1 MSSWLVLI
9 AALAAP
15 LLYLL
20 VARQFSYWKRR
31 GVAQLGPIFP
41 FGNLGPFFRQRSCLG
56 VTYAELYHRWK
67 ALPFVGIYFSLRPL
81 LLINDPELIKNVLTR
96 DFEYFHD
103 RGLHVNEEKDPL
115 SGHLFALGGD
125 KWRHHRSK
133 LTPTFT
139 SGRLKEM
146 FQNLVEIGQVLQEYV
161 GKRAAAGEEVDVR
174 ELMARYT
181 TDVIASVGFGIEN
194 DSIND
199 SDNMFRKMGTKVFAQ
214 DIKTI
219 VRLAST
225 FFLPKLNALFNFK
238 FIAQDIEDFM
248 MNVVRETLEYRE
260 SNNVVRKDIMQL
272 LMQLRNT
279 GTVSMDKIWK
289 VEAATPSAKQLSLE
303 QVTAHAFV
311 FFAAGYETS
320 SSTISFC
327 LFELARNV
335 DIQRKLQAEIDQVLA
350 KHNGAITYDS
360 INEMKYLENC
370 IDETLR
376 KYPAVP
382 FLNREC
388 TKDYVIPGT
397 SSTVEKGTTVIIPV
411 LGLQHD
417 PEFYSDPEKFIPE
430 RFTDEATTD
439 KPYLPF
445 GTGPRVCIGLRLG
458 KLQTK
463 MGLVMMLS
471 KFNIRLVDETYYS
484 KELELDSK
492 GLFLMP
498 IGGIKVAVSA
508 RSD

>member
-1 MSSWLVLI
+1 MSSWLVLN
-9 AALAAP
+9 AALAVP

-31 GVAQLGPIFP
+31 GVAQLVPVFP

-103 RGLHVNEEKDPL
+103 RGLHVNEGKDPL

-146 FQNLVEIGQVLQEYV
+146 FQNLVEIGLVLQEYV
-161 GKRAAAGEEVDVR
+161 GKRAAAGEEVD
-174 ELMARYT
+174 
-181 TDVIASVGFGIEN
+181 N

-214 DIKTI
+214 DLKTI

-335 DIQRKLQAEIDQVLA
+335 NIQRKLQADIDQVLA

-417 PEFYSDPEKFIPE
+417 PEFYSEPQKFIPE
-430 RFTDEATTD
+430 RFSEEATTD

-471 KFNIRLVDETYYS
+471 KFNIRLVDEAYHS

-498 IGGIKVAVSA
+498 IGGIKVAVST